1 MSNKVFQQNLD
12 DKKGPQPGGPY
23 LIQMLFKEKVPM
35 PDKETMTAVMEKHIG
50 SVECFCHDKKTAGF
64 AAQDHIAEFKDGKV
78 PVQLMVTGCDKFKGK
93 GFDEFLMSQMW
104 DCQEDRERIFRE
116 CKYQWP
122 ARRKIL
128 CKRYS
133 TKVKNG
139 AGKQGEF
146 WPKSLVYRKPWRS
159 ERYARRHGVNAGL
172 AVVAY

>member
-1 MSNKVFQQNLD
+1 MELVSNLLQFIVTLLGFSLS
-12 DKKGPQPGGPY
+12 GIRY
-23 LIQMLFKEKVPM
+23 LKSRKQAYFL
-35 PDKETMTAVMEKHIG
+35 ET
-50 SVECFCHDKKTAGF
+50 
-64 AAQDHIAEFKDGKV
+64 
-78 PVQLMVTGCDKFKGK
+78 
-93 GFDEFLMSQMW
+93 W
-104 DCQEDRERIFRE
+104 
-116 CKYQWP
+116 

>member
-1 MSNKVFQQNLD
+1 MAPHVLGIGYSYDEYGITAASWVNYDIEFDYADNIRQAAA
-12 DKKGPQPGGPY
+12 
-23 LIQMLFKEKVPM
+23 MLAYKEYICVAICA
-35 PDKETMTAVMEKHIG
+35 DVI
-50 SVECFCHDKKTAGF
+50 S
-64 AAQDHIAEFKDGKV
+64 
-78 PVQLMVTGCDKFKGK
+78 
-93 GFDEFLMSQMW
+93 
-104 DCQEDRERIFRE
+104 QEDLE
-116 CKYQWP
+116 CA

-172 AVVAY
+172 AAVAY